1 MSNRSNEGKFNFLN
15 STLMNV
21 FLNDINKEKTFEI
34 FTKSQKTYH
43 AFARLSHIYRYKKAK
58 LQINHDLYLNPITS
72 QKHITILQNGKKYM
86 FTATDLIN
94 IINTALPNAPHFFV
108 EPLIS
113 KNPYNNIPFDK
124 STLYNIYFFLR
135 TTNHKMPILIEK
147 YFLSNFDITEF
158 YYENESIIRDIAI
171 ENFVFKSECKV
182 LYPSV
187 MNMIHKYDKKNK
199 LYINDEFPKDKLVD
213 IMRPYLHLYY
223 ITKYSFMFNKKENA
237 YAELTY
243 KFNKFVKFN
252 PTFGRKNISVN
263 KFTKKTTI
271 TYDDKH
277 INFYD
282 IKKTNYNTSHLLL
295 NTENEYNSYETDSD
309 SEDAP
314 VYTINTA
321 IFTRMN
327 SSSYISPFGLDEN
340 RTNVQVDLS
349 NNSRITLNYS
359 GWGWDHLVQDNI
371 EIGEI
376 NENTMIT
383 ENNEINDNETTVDS
397 DDEIVVAEDD
407 NESIDEDDY
416 NMD

>member
-1 MSNRSNEGKFNFLN
+1 
-15 STLMNV
+15 
-21 FLNDINKEKTFEI
+21 
-34 FTKSQKTYH
+34 
-43 AFARLSHIYRYKKAK
+43 
-58 LQINHDLYLNPITS
+58 
-72 QKHITILQNGKKYM
+72 
-86 FTATDLIN
+86 
-94 IINTALPNAPHFFV
+94 
-108 EPLIS
+108 
-113 KNPYNNIPFDK
+113 
-124 STLYNIYFFLR
+124 
-135 TTNHKMPILIEK
+135 
-147 YFLSNFDITEF
+147 
-158 YYENESIIRDIAI
+158 
-171 ENFVFKSECKV
+171 
-182 LYPSV
+182 
-187 MNMIHKYDKKNK
+187 
-199 LYINDEFPKDKLVD
+199 
-213 IMRPYLHLYY
+213 
-223 ITKYSFMFNKKENA
+223 MFNKKENA

>member
-1 MSNRSNEGKFNFLN
+1 MSNSSNEGKFNFLN
-15 STLMNV
+15 TTLMNI
-21 FLNDINKEKTFEI
+21 FLNDVNKEKTFEI
-34 FTKSQKTYH
+34 FTKSQRTYH
-43 AFARLSHIYRYKKAK
+43 AFARFAQIYKYKKAE
-58 LQINHDLYLNPITS
+58 LQINHDLYLNPITY

-94 IINTALPNAPHFFV
+94 IINTALSNAPHFFV
-108 EPLIS
+108 EPLVS

-135 TTNHKMPILIEK
+135 TTYHKMPILIEK
-147 YFLSNFDITEF
+147 YFLANFDITSF
-158 YYENESIIRDIAI
+158 FYENESIIRDIAI
-171 ENFVFKSECKV
+171 ENFVFKSESKI

-187 MNMIHKYDKKNK
+187 MNMIDKYDKKNK

-243 KFNKFVKFN
+243 KFNQFVKFN

-263 KFTKKTTI
+263 KFTKKITI

-295 NTENEYNSYETDSD
+295 NTENEYNSYETDTE
-309 SEDAP
+309 SEDAAI
-314 VYTINTA
+314 YTVNTS

-327 SSSYISPFGLDEN
+327 NSSYISPFGLDEN

-359 GWGWDHLVQDNI
+359 GWAWDAVQDNI

-376 NENTMIT
+376 NENTMIS
-383 ENNEINDNETTVDS
+383 ENHEINDNEMTLDS
-397 DDEIVVAEDD
+397 DDEIVVDEYD
-407 NESIDEDDY
+407 NESNDEDVY